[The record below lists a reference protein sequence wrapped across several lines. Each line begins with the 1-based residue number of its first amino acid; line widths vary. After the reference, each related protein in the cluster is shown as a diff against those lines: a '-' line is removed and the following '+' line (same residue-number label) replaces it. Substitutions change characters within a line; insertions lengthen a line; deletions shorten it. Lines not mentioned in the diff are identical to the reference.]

1 MIRTWLRT
9 TRRAR
14 SRLASTLAIALALL
28 SAACGGSGPPGPEVD
43 EATLG
48 ARMLLRGAPV
58 VIAPEQPF
66 PTEGFGQ
73 AVAVADASVAV
84 ADFLDSDHAIVRTYW
99 IDRGQA
105 VPTGAIRP
113 ADPTERCFGASLAF
127 QSGQLAVGSP
137 CAFAGRGEVRVH
149 SPDAGFWLEDAAL
162 GEQVGATAR
171 FGAALAA
178 GQGRLVVGAPGEG
191 ASSGAAY
198 VYALG
203 ASGWTLERRLAPAD
217 LGPDPLAPSGRVSLF
232 RLGRRPLELRDHL
245 LEQDLIYVGGG
256 SMVNL
261 LAVWEAHDIASIL
274 SLAWRQGIVL
284 AGQSAGAMC
293 WFEAGITQSSG
304 RPLAAAGLGLLGGSL
319 CVHYNNEPERR
330 AAYLDAVG
338 EGMPSGYGL
347 DDYAGL
353 LWEGE
358 GTPSAVTARRGA
370 RAYRV
375 SRREGEVAESP
386 LPARFLPAPAP
397 AALREDIAEFRR
409 IKTMRRRAGWLG

>member
-1 MIRTWLRT
+1 MGFASGPIPKATPV
-9 TRRAR
+9 RRILALGGHEFSSR
-14 SRLASTLAIALALL
+14 PPDRAVCELLLRLAGERDAERPRICIL
-28 SAACGGSGPPGPEVD
+28 
-43 EATLG
+43 
-48 ARMLLRGAPV
+48 
-58 VIAPEQPF
+58 
-66 PTEGFGQ
+66 PT
-73 AVAVADASVAV
+73 
-84 ADFLDSDHAIVRTYW
+84 
-99 IDRGQA
+99 
-105 VPTGAIRP
+105 
-113 ADPTERCFGASLAF
+113 
-127 QSGQLAVGSP
+127 
-137 CAFAGRGEVRVH
+137 
-149 SPDAGFWLEDAAL
+149 
-162 GEQVGATAR
+162 
-171 FGAALAA
+171 
-178 GQGRLVVGAPGEG
+178 
-191 ASSGAAY
+191 
-198 VYALG
+198 
-203 ASGWTLERRLAPAD
+203 ASGDTSDQIASFYSAFGERNCE
-217 LGPDPLAPSGRVSLF
+217 PSDVSLF
-232 RLGRRPLELRDHL
+232 RLGRRPMELRDHL

-256 SMVNL
+256 SLLNL

-293 WFEAGITQSSG
+293 WFEAGITKSSG
-304 RPLAAAGLGLLGGSL
+304 RPLAAAGLGLLEGSL

-338 EGMPSGYGL
+338 DGMPSGYGL

-375 SRREGEVAESP
+375 SSREGEVAESP